1 MRGNGTGGFYSD
13 SHACVDCAN
22 RNMPHFKDLEPWPTL
37 RLCRVG
43 TVLAGAQVRF
53 PPVAVMTA
61 PLNSALSPRSQ
72 RR

>member
-22 RNMPHFKDLEPWPTL
+22 RNMHHFKDLEPWPTL

-43 TVLAGAQVRF
+43 TVLAEVLRA
-53 PPVAVMTA
+53 
-61 PLNSALSPRSQ
+61 PRSAFHPL
-72 RR
+72 RS

>member
-22 RNMPHFKDLEPWPTL
+22 RNMHHFKDLEPWPAS

-43 TVLAGAQVRF
+43 TVLAVVLRA
-53 PPVAVMTA
+53 
-61 PLNSALSPRSQ
+61 PRSAFHPL
-72 RR
+72 R